1 MKIRWIMLGLLIV
14 AMIILTTV
22 GCGSSATPAATPTPE
37 VHPGKALAEGRCGTC
52 HAFSVIENTK
62 YDHKG
67 WEVSVERMILH
78 GAALDDD
85 QKAQVIDYLAVTYAK

>member
-1 MKIRWIMLGLLIV
+1 MKIRWIMLCFLVV
-14 AMIILTTV
+14 AMILTTV
-22 GCGSSATPAATPTPE
+22 GCGASATPAATSTPE
-37 VHPGKALAEGRCGTC
+37 VHPGKALTEGRCGTC

-78 GAALDDD
+78 GAALDDE
-85 QKAQVIDYLAVTYAK
+85 QKAQVIDYLAIAYPK